1 MSEEG
6 DEEPFLDCYL
16 CKGDSGRERRSLG
29 SPICK
34 FDGCIKE
41 HTRRRRAAKE
51 SGAERTALAP
61 PAAAAKRTSC
71 FKIREVVG
79 VDLCV
84 AADARQKRA
93 GRPLDEDNVGY
104 KVRGGYGE
112 DKDDELIPDTR
123 WVGLS
128 ELVANLDDRSLAVL
142 DSWANGLQKV
152 LKAARKKQRARR
164 NEEEADDD
172 A

>member
-6 DEEPFLDCYL
+6 EEPFLDCYL
-16 CKGDSGRERRSLG
+16 CSGENGRERRSQG

-34 FDGCIKE
+34 FDGCVKE
-41 HTRRRRAAKE
+41 HARRRAAAKE
-51 SGAERTALAP
+51 SGLQRTALAP
-61 PAAAAKRTSC
+61 AAAAVKRTSC

-84 AADARQKRA
+84 AADGRQKRA
-93 GRPLDEDNVGY
+93 GRPLDADNMAY

-123 WVGLS
+123 WVNLS
-128 ELVANLDDRSLAVL
+128 ELVANLDDRSLVVL

-152 LKAARKKQRARR
+152 LKAARKKQRALR
-164 NEEEADDD
+164 NEREADDD